1 MFTSFAI
8 EKKKMS
14 ETAEKSGYW
23 AVENTPVIVYKNMLN
38 NFIMW
43 LTFYYIIINKTLNM
57 KLLA

>member
-8 EKKKMS
+8 EKKMS
-14 ETAEKSGYW
+14 ETAEKSAYW
-23 AVENTPVIVYKNMLN
+23 EVENTPVIVYKNMLN

-43 LTFYYIIINKTLNM
+43 LTFYYIILNKTLNM

>member
-8 EKKKMS
+8 EKNV

-23 AVENTPVIVYKNMLN
+23 AVENIPVVYKNMLN

-43 LTFYYIIINKTLNM
+43 LTFYYIIVNEILDM

>member
-1 MFTSFAI
+1 ML
-8 EKKKMS
+8 

-23 AVENTPVIVYKNMLN
+23 AVENILVIVYKNTLN

-57 KLLA
+57 KLLPLFELFKEKYM

>member
-1 MFTSFAI
+1 
-8 EKKKMS
+8 MS

-23 AVENTPVIVYKNMLN
+23 EVENTPVIVYKNMLN

>member
-1 MFTSFAI
+1 ML
-8 EKKKMS
+8 

-23 AVENTPVIVYKNMLN
+23 DVENIPVIVYKNMLN

-43 LTFYYIIINKTLNM
+43 LTFCYIIINEILDM